1 MTPRH
6 FSRSGGSWRWPAL
19 AACACLI
26 GLVTAPDAVYAQQT
40 REDVH
45 AREQAAKAAAVAP
58 STKNVAERVVDR
70 LRDFGLFDD
79 APAGFYPFM
88 TKVYP
93 SGGIALGGGYRKPFL
108 DTGALNATAAL
119 SVRNFKAAGGELQL
133 PRLAAGKVAVDA
145 RLSWIDAPAVPFYGV
160 GDSSSSDAVTE
171 YGYRPVTVGVTMR
184 HMPRRAL
191 AFGGGV
197 DYLQISTTAAGVTNT
212 GAVVGV
218 RPPAFNAAPGLD
230 ADPRYARIH
239 GFVEI
244 DWRAEPGFTGR
255 GGLYRMEA
263 AQYAELGDAPL
274 GFRRFDAEVVQLVPV
289 LRANWVLALRGLAT
303 ITQTADGD
311 AAPFY
316 LMPTL
321 GGNSDL
327 RGFST
332 MRFRGPQRVLISA
345 ELRWTP
351 ARVLDMAL
359 FYDAGKVAEHARDL
373 SLTHL
378 RESYG
383 IGARLHAQGGTMLR
397 WELAHSREHALRFIW
412 SFGAAF

>member
-1 MTPRH
+1 MTALH
-6 FSRSGGSWRWPAL
+6 NIHSFASWRWPDL
-19 AACACLI
+19 AACTCVIILA
-26 GLVTAPDAVYAQQT
+26 APPGAAYAQQT
-40 REDVH
+40 REEAH
-45 AREQAAKAAAVAP
+45 GREQAAKAAAVAP

-79 APAGFYPFM
+79 DPVGLYPFI

-93 SGGIALGGGYRKPFL
+93 SGGVALGGGYRKPFL

-119 SVRNFKAAGGELQL
+119 SFRNFKSAGVELQL
-133 PRLAAGKVAVDA
+133 PRLAAGKLAIDA
-145 RLSWIDAPAVPFYGV
+145 GLSWIDAPAVPFYGV
-160 GDSSSSDAVTE
+160 GDASSRAAATE
-171 YGYRPVTVGVTMR
+171 YGYRPTTVGVTMR
-184 HMPRRAL
+184 YAPRRAL
-191 AFGGGV
+191 TFGGGV
-197 DYLQISTTAAGVTNT
+197 DYLQISATATAVTDAVAVAGP
-212 GAVVGV
+212 
-218 RPPAFNAAPGLD
+218 RPPAFDATSGLD
-230 ADPRYARIH
+230 ADPRYARTH
-239 GFVEI
+239 GVVEI
-244 DWRAEPGFTGR
+244 DWRSDPGFTGR

-263 AQYAELGDAPL
+263 AQYSELGDAPL
-274 GFRRFDAEVVQLVPV
+274 GFRRFDAEAVQLVPL

-303 ITQTADGD
+303 ITQTSEGD
-311 AAPFY
+311 AVPFY

-332 MRFRGPQRVLISA
+332 MRFRGAQRVLVSA

-351 ARVLDMAL
+351 ARMLDMAL
-359 FYDAGKVAEHARDL
+359 FYDAGKVADRAREL

-383 IGARLHAQGGTMLR
+383 IGARFHTQGGTMLR

>member
-1 MTPRH
+1 M
-6 FSRSGGSWRWPAL
+6 GL
-19 AACACLI
+19 AAPSSAS
-26 GLVTAPDAVYAQQT
+26 AQQT
-40 REDVH
+40 REEVH
-45 AREQAAKAAAVAP
+45 AHEQAAKAAVVAP

-93 SGGIALGGGYRKPFL
+93 SGGIALGGGYRKPFR

-119 SVRNFKAAGGELQL
+119 SIRNFKSAGVGLQL
-133 PRLAAGKVAVDA
+133 PRLASGKVAIDA
-145 RLSWIDAPAVPFYGV
+145 GLSWIDAPAVPFYGV
-160 GDSSSSDAVTE
+160 GDASESAAETE
-171 YGYRPVTVGVTMR
+171 YGYRPATVGVTMR
-184 HMPRRAL
+184 YTPHRAFT
-191 AFGGGV
+191 FGGGI
-197 DYLQISTTAAGVTNT
+197 DYLQIGTTADVVTN
-212 GAVVGV
+212 AVTGV
-218 RPPAFNAAPGLD
+218 RPPAFDGAPGLD
-230 ADPRYARIH
+230 TDPRYARTQ
-239 GFVEI
+239 GFIEI
-244 DWRAEPGFTGR
+244 DWRSEPGFTGR

-263 AQYAELGDAPL
+263 AQYTELTDAPL
-274 GFRRFDAEVVQLVPV
+274 GFRRFEAEAVQLVPL
-289 LRANWVLALRGLAT
+289 LRANWVVALRGLTT
-303 ITQTADGD
+303 ITQAADGD
-311 AAPFY
+311 AVPFY

-321 GGNSDL
+321 GGNNDL